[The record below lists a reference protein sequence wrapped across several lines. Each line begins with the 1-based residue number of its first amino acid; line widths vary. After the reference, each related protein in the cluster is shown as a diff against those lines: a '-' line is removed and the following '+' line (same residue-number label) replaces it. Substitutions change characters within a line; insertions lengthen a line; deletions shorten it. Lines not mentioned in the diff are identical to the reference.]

1 MNKII
6 ITIAF
11 ALALALALPVF
22 ARQEAY
28 IIETPKEEVVEKQL
42 TPKEKIL
49 KAFPDAPIMVRIADA
64 ESDFRPNATNP
75 HSSASGLF
83 QILRGTWKYYGCE
96 GDFETD
102 RFDVD
107 KNIAC
112 ARKLYDKSGTS
123 PWNPSKHDWGRYL

>member
-6 ITIAF
+6 ITIVF

-22 ARQEAY
+22 ARQETY
-28 IIETPKEEVVEKQL
+28 IQETPVVVKEL

-49 KAFPDAPIMVRIADA
+49 KAFPDAPIMVHIADA
-64 ESDFRPNATNP
+64 ESDFRPNATNA

-83 QILRGTWKYYGCE
+83 QILRGTWSYYQCE
-96 GDFETD
+96 GNFETD

-123 PWNPSKHDWGRYL
+123 PWDPSKHDWGRYL